1 MLTRFRSLPGLLFK
15 PVQHPELLSYPAP
28 LMVFLLL
35 HLIVYKCTSALSS
48 LPPPT
53 FISLWRQKLLSP
65 SDSLP
70 LQLPQ
75 TPDHPECRGHFAL
88 GHRPQQGRPEGFDSA
103 VTAWGAVHHH
113 CMTCADI
120 PEEKK
125 PPCSTQEIKG
135 TDTERSVHGLFW
147 TAEKNNAF
155 MSQIRCSDLKCFHVE
170 NLTRWTSD
178 KQDI

>member
-1 MLTRFRSLPGLLFK
+1 MLTRFRSLPGFLFK
-15 PVQHPELLSYPAP
+15 PVQHPELLSYPAA

-53 FISLWRQKLLSP
+53 FISLWGQKLLLSP

-75 TPDHPECRGHFAL
+75 TLHHPECRSHFAL
-88 GHRPQQGRPEGFDSA
+88 GRRPQQGRPGGFGSA
-103 VTAWGAVHHH
+103 VTAWGAVSHH

-120 PEEKK
+120 PAEKK
-125 PPCSTQEIKG
+125 PPRSTQEIKG
-135 TDTERSVHGLFW
+135 TDTERSVRGLFW
-147 TAEKNNAF
+147 TA
-155 MSQIRCSDLKCFHVE
+155 
-170 NLTRWTSD
+170 
-178 KQDI
+178 